1 MSDDLKRK
9 AGTAAADMVKD
20 GQVVGL
26 GTGST
31 ARWAIARL
39 GERMKTEG
47 LSVTG
52 VATSAMSERQAV
64 ELGIPLK
71 DASEVE
77 IIDIAIDGA
86 DEVDPSLNLIK
97 GMGGALY
104 REKVVASLAV
114 EFVVIVDESKM
125 VKKLGTRSPLPVEV
139 ARFGWKYALHQLR
152 ELCRAVKLKE
162 EGGKPF
168 VTDNGNF
175 IAEMMFAPEGIRDPR
190 EMDAEVVSTVG
201 VLETG
206 LFLGLATRALVAGP
220 SGIRELRR

>member
-1 MSDDLKRK
+1 MSDEMKRK
-9 AGTAAADMVKD
+9 AGIAAADMVKD

-31 ARWAIARL
+31 AKWVIARL
-39 GERMKTEG
+39 GERVKTEG
-47 LSVTG
+47 IAITG

-64 ELGIPLK
+64 DLGIPLK

-77 IIDIAIDGA
+77 VIDIAIDGA
-86 DEVDPSLNLIK
+86 DEIDPRLDLVK

-114 EFVVIVDESKM
+114 EFVIVADDTKL
-125 VKKLGTRSPLPVEV
+125 VKRLGTRSPLPVEV

-152 ELCRAVKLKE
+152 EKCRGVKLKE
-162 EGGKPF
+162 KDGKPF
-168 VTDNGNF
+168 ITDNGNF
-175 IAEMMFAPEGIRDPR
+175 IAEMEFAPEGIEDPKAMNS
-190 EMDAEVVSTVG
+190 EIVSTVG

-206 LFLGLATRALVAGP
+206 LFIGMATRAIVAG
-220 SGIRELRR
+220 SAGVREIRR